1 MKYVIKL
8 GGHSLNDLS
17 PASEMVRWL
26 CEDLRLLLDN
36 GDFVCVIHGGGPQ
49 IDAELALAG
58 ISSEFVEG
66 LRVTSLDAAMR
77 TEMAL
82 SSVNAALVLALNS
95 AGIRGVGLRGL
106 DGNQVVGR
114 PAGSPWGSVAQ
125 SPHVNPSLIEVLWAS
140 GYLPVIS
147 PITSDGKGQLLNCNA
162 DELAGSVSRALG
174 ADALFLLS
182 DIDQIRLDVL
192 DAATGLAKISF
203 DDLEAMVND
212 GRASGGMIPKAK
224 AAIAAGR
231 HGAAR
236 VVIANAATKNILT
249 KALTNQALTTE
260 VIA

>member
-1 MKYVIKL
+1 
-8 GGHSLNDLS
+8 
-17 PASEMVRWL
+17 
-26 CEDLRLLLDN
+26 
-36 GDFVCVIHGGGPQ
+36 
-49 IDAELALAG
+49 
-58 ISSEFVEG
+58 
-66 LRVTSLDAAMR
+66 
-77 TEMAL
+77 
-82 SSVNAALVLALNS
+82 
-95 AGIRGVGLRGL
+95 
-106 DGNQVVGR
+106 
-114 PAGSPWGSVAQ
+114 
-125 SPHVNPSLIEVLWAS
+125 VNPSLIEVLWAS

-162 DELAGSVSRALG
+162 DELAGSFSRALG

-192 DAATGLAKISF
+192 DAATGLAKITF

-231 HGAAR
+231 QGAAR

-249 KALTNQALTTE
+249 KALANQALTTE